1 MKQLVP
7 LVAEEEN
14 LSATRVPVEAGDENT
29 QLSQPGTIDETS
41 SSVDKCVLPSTNN
54 QSENSADS
62 HPVPTTKKHRRGS
75 KTTKQPSSNVCPYSL
90 RNQNRQFKVN
100 QDARD
105 ELI

>member
-14 LSATRVPVEAGDENT
+14 LSATRVPAEAGDENT

-41 SSVDKCVLPSTNN
+41 SSVDKCVSPSTNN

-62 HPVPTTKKHRRGS
+62 HPVPTTKNTEGVVKLLSSHQVMCVLIHLGI
-75 KTTKQPSSNVCPYSL
+75 KTGH
-90 RNQNRQFKVN
+90 
-100 QDARD
+100 
-105 ELI
+105 